1 MKKTISAI
9 LVVTLLLALV
19 GCGSAEPQ
27 SVTLVYEESGV
38 HMEQLLEAN
47 GDKCHTMT
55 QTTTIDCTGWPEE
68 QMQLLEEA
76 VAEYSGIYAQYEGVT
91 YSTKTE
97 GSSFSE
103 ILVLDI
109 SNADLVKSLSEAGLL
124 PIEGEAK
131 YISLKQSVDN
141 MTAQGW
147 TVKE

>member
-1 MKKTISAI
+1 MKKAISAI

-27 SVTLVYEESGV
+27 SVTLVYEEDGV
-38 HMEQLLEAN
+38 YMEQLLEAN

-76 VAEYSGIYAQYEGVT
+76 VAEYSSIYAQYESVT
-91 YSTKTE
+91 YTTKTE

-103 ILVLDI
+103 IVVLDI
-109 SNADLVKSLSEAGLL
+109 SNAELVKSLSEAGLL

-131 YISLKQSVDN
+131 YISLKQSVEN
-141 MTAQGW
+141 LTAQGW